1 MNAPFAI
8 TFEQSDLLTRLARMD
23 EATLDAID
31 FGVIGF
37 DRDCVVRHYNLFESR
52 AAGLHKERVIG
63 RHLFTEI
70 AQCMNNYLVA
80 QKYVDAQAA
89 SGGLDE
95 TLDFV
100 LTWRMRPTP
109 VKLRLL
115 ASPEMAMQFLVL
127 KHLSLSQGRPG

>member
-1 MNAPFAI
+1 MNAISTTA
-8 TFEQSDLLTRLARMD
+8 FEQSDVLSKLAMMD
-23 EATLDAID
+23 EAGLDTIE

-52 AAGLHKERVIG
+52 AAGLQKERVVG
-63 RHLFTEI
+63 RHLFTDI

-80 QKYVDAQAA
+80 QKYADAQATC
-89 SGGLDE
+89 SGLDE

-115 ASPEMAMQFLVL
+115 ASPEVTLQFLL
-127 KHLSLSQGRPG
+127 LQRLS